1 MAKET
6 NNKDKKK
13 DNKNFFKEFKAE
25 LKRVSWPTF
34 KQVVNNTLAVIA
46 IVVLIAV
53 IVFVL
58 DVVFENLNKFGV
70 EKLKAIVTSSSEEAT
85 EEGDNTSSEA
95 EVIDAESIDTV
106 DGTESTEG
114 TTDTVEEN
122 SEGTEANA
130 DATASSETT

>member
-34 KQVVNNTLAVIA
+34 KQVVNNTLEVIA

>member
-95 EVIDAESIDTV
+95 EVIDAESQETV

-114 TTDTVEEN
+114 TLQIL
-122 SEGTEANA
+122 
-130 DATASSETT
+130 